1 MARTVIAAIRAEQ
14 FLILTH
20 DAYPKLLET
29 RVDALVA
36 RRLPDV
42 PEFAWTRSGAA

>member
-1 MARTVIAAIRAEQ
+1 MDPAEVAQMVIAAIRAEQ

-20 DAYPKLLET
+20 DAYPPELIA
-29 RVDALVA
+29 RVEALVA

-42 PEFAWTRSGAA
+42 PEFA

>member
-1 MARTVIAAIRAEQ
+1 MDPGEVARKVIATLRADQ

-20 DAYPKLLET
+20 DSYPQLLID
-29 RVDALVA
+29 RVEALME

-42 PEFAWTRSGAA
+42 PEFA